1 MWYLLTTGPV
11 ERQAI
16 SGLDIFDMRNR
27 STLVIAG
34 LGLCALLVTAGAFG
48 VTRPTSDREPTVAAV
63 PAGASGRTDLAETVT
78 RIDGSSL
85 DATIDSLQARL
96 EAIPGDYVAWATL
109 GLAYVQKARITVNP
123 EFYPRAE
130 GALDRSFEIES
141 DDNFL
146 GYAGRS
152 ALASARHDF
161 PAARDLAAA
170 GLEINA
176 YSSLLYGALS
186 DAQIQLGEYDDAFDS
201 VQQMLEL
208 SPDTA
213 SFARASY
220 TWELRGDSDRAV
232 ELMQR
237 ALDDAPTDADRTFAL
252 HHLAMLAFDSGDAN
266 RALELEL
273 QALDRS
279 PDDPA
284 ARFGR
289 AVAEAALG
297 QTETALDHLAELVL
311 AVPEPGYLV
320 YYGSLLE
327 SVGRSA
333 EAEAQYAVV
342 DATRALFAANGQ
354 LPDSDAVLF
363 EIRVGNVDRAVVDA
377 EAALKTRPFIAMH
390 DAYAWALHS
399 AGRHAEALTE
409 IESALALGTPNALY
423 HYHAGM
429 IRLALGD
436 EDGARTDLT
445 TALSINP
452 FFDPLAAPLATEQ
465 LQQLGGAA

>member
-1 MWYLLTTGPV
+1 
-11 ERQAI
+11 
-16 SGLDIFDMRNR
+16 MRKR

-34 LGLCALLVTAGAFG
+34 LGLCAVLIAAGAFG
-48 VTRPTSDREPTVAAV
+48 LTRSSPEPEPTVGAV
-63 PAGASGRTDLAETVT
+63 PASASDRTDVADSVT

-96 EAIPGDYVAWATL
+96 ETTPGDHVSWATL

-123 EFYPRAE
+123 EFYPRAQ
-130 GALDRSFEIES
+130 GALDRSFEIDP

-161 PAARDLAAA
+161 PAARDLAMT
-170 GLEINA
+170 GLEINP
-176 YSSLLYGALS
+176 YSPLLYGALS
-186 DAQIQLGEYDDAFDS
+186 DAQIQLGDYDDAFDS
-201 VQQMLEL
+201 VQQMLDL

-213 SFARASY
+213 SLARASY
-220 TWELRGDSDRAV
+220 TWELRGEPERAA

-252 HHLAMLAFDSGDAN
+252 HHLAMLAFDRGDAN

-273 QALDRS
+273 EALERS

-297 QTETALDHLAELVL
+297 QTETALDHLAELVRST
-311 AVPEPGYLV
+311 PEPGYLV

-333 EAEAQYAVV
+333 EADAQYAVV
-342 DATRALFAANGQ
+342 EATRALFAANGQ
-354 LPDSDAVLF
+354 LPDADAVLF
-363 EIRVGNVDRAVVDA
+363 QIRVGDIDRAVADA
-377 EAALKTRPFIAMH
+377 EAALATRPFIAMH
-390 DAYAWALHS
+390 DAYAWALHA
-399 AGRHAEALTE
+399 AGRHAEALAQ
-409 IESALALGTPNALY
+409 IELALALGTDSALFR
-423 HYHAGM
+423 YHAGM

-436 EDGARTDLT
+436 EDGARAELA
-445 TALSINP
+445 TALALNP
-452 FFDPLAAPLATEQ
+452 FFDPLAAPLAAEQ
-465 LQQLGGAA
+465 LRSLGGAA

>member
-1 MWYLLTTGPV
+1 
-11 ERQAI
+11 
-16 SGLDIFDMRNR
+16 MRKR
-27 STLVIAG
+27 ARLVAG
-34 LGLCALLVTAGAFG
+34 LGLCAVLVTGGAFG
-48 VTRPTSDREPTVAAV
+48 VTRSNSDREPAIAAV
-63 PAGASGRTDLAETVT
+63 PADESFRTVTSDAVT

-85 DATIDSLQARL
+85 DATIESLQARL
-96 EAIPGDYVAWATL
+96 KAIPGDHVSWATL
-109 GLAYVQKARITVNP
+109 GLAYVQKARISVNP

-130 GALDRSFEIES
+130 GALDRSFEIDS

-170 GLEINA
+170 GLAINP
-176 YSSLLYGALS
+176 YSALLYGALS
-186 DAQIQLGEYDDAFDS
+186 DAQIQLGEYDDAFES
-201 VQQMLEL
+201 VQKMLDL
-208 SPDTA
+208 SPDTS
-213 SFARASY
+213 SFSRASY
-220 TWELRGDSDRAV
+220 TWELRGDPTQAA

-237 ALDDAPTDADRTFAL
+237 ALDDAFNDADRTFAL
-252 HHLAMLAFDSGDAN
+252 HHLAMLAFDTGDAS

-273 QALDRS
+273 RALERS

-297 QTETALDHLAELVL
+297 QTETALGHLGELVL
-311 AVPEPGYLV
+311 ATPEPSYLV

-342 DATRALFAANGQ
+342 EATRQLFAANGQ
-354 LPDSDAVLF
+354 LPDADAVLF
-363 EIRVGNVDRAVVDA
+363 QIRVGDVDRAVADA
-377 EAALKTRPFIAMH
+377 EAALETRPFLAMH
-390 DAYAWALHS
+390 DAYAWALHA

-409 IESALALGTPNALY
+409 IEAALALGTESALY
-423 HYHAGM
+423 RYHAGM

-436 EDGARTDLT
+436 ENGARAELT

-452 FFDPLAAPLATEQ
+452 FFDPLAAPLAAEQ
-465 LQQLGGAA
+465 LRLLGGAE

>member
-1 MWYLLTTGPV
+1 M
-11 ERQAI
+11 RQ
-16 SGLDIFDMRNR
+16 RTR
-27 STLVIAG
+27 LVAAG
-34 LGLCALLVTAGAFG
+34 IGLCALLVAAGAFG
-48 VTRPTSDREPTVAAV
+48 LTRPSSDRQSIADEV
-63 PAGASGRTDLAETVT
+63 PAGASGLPDAAASFT

-85 DATIDSLQARL
+85 DATIESLQARL
-96 EAIPGDYVAWATL
+96 EAIPRDHVSWATL

-130 GALDRSFEIES
+130 GALERSFEIES

-161 PAARDLAAA
+161 TAARELAAS
-170 GLEINA
+170 GLEINS
-176 YSSLLYGALS
+176 YSALLYGALS
-186 DAQIQLGEYDDAFDS
+186 DAQIQLGQYDDAFDS
-201 VQQMLEL
+201 VQRMLDL
-208 SPDTA
+208 SPDTG
-213 SFARASY
+213 SYSRSSY
-220 TWELRGDSDRAV
+220 TWELRGDPERAA
-232 ELMQR
+232 ELMQQ
-237 ALDDAPTDADRTFAL
+237 ASDAAFTDADRTFAL
-252 HHLAMLAFDSGDAN
+252 HHLAMLAFDGGDPN

-273 QALDRS
+273 QALERS

-297 QTETALDHLAELVL
+297 QTETALDHLGELVL
-311 AVPEPGYLV
+311 AAPEPGYLV

-327 SVGRSA
+327 SAGRTA

-354 LPDSDAVLF
+354 LPDADAVLF
-363 EIRVGNVDRAVVDA
+363 QIRIGNIDQAVIDA
-377 EAALKTRPFIAMH
+377 EAALETRPFIAMH
-390 DAYAWALHS
+390 DAYAWALHA

-409 IESALALGTPNALY
+409 IEAALALGTESALY
-423 HYHAGM
+423 RYHAGM

-436 EDGARTDLT
+436 EDGARAELT
-445 TALSINP
+445 TALALNP
-452 FFDPLAAPLATEQ
+452 FFDPLAAPLAAEQ
-465 LQQLGGAA
+465 LRALGGAA

>member
-1 MWYLLTTGPV
+1 M
-11 ERQAI
+11 RQR
-16 SGLDIFDMRNR
+16 L
-27 STLVIAG
+27 TLVIAG
-34 LGLCALLVTAGAFG
+34 FGLFALLVTAGAFG
-48 VTRPTSDREPTVAAV
+48 LTRSSSDRESTVGAV
-63 PAGASGRTDLAETVT
+63 PAGASGRTDVADAVT

-85 DATIDSLQARL
+85 DATIESLQARL
-96 EAIPGDYVAWATL
+96 ETTPGDHVSWAIL

-130 GALDRSFEIES
+130 GALDRSFEIDS

-161 PAARDLAAA
+161 PAALDLATT
-170 GLEINA
+170 GLEINP
-176 YSSLLYGALS
+176 YSPLLYGALS
-186 DAQIQLGEYDDAFDS
+186 DAQIQLGKYEDAFDS
-201 VQQMLEL
+201 VQKMLDL

-213 SFARASY
+213 SLSRASY
-220 TWELRGDSDRAV
+220 TWELRGEPERAA

-252 HHLAMLAFDSGDAN
+252 HHLAMLAFDSGDPN
-266 RALELEL
+266 RALTLEL
-273 QALDRS
+273 QALERS

-289 AVAEAALG
+289 AIAEAALG

-311 AVPEPGYLV
+311 AAPEPGYLV

-327 SVGRSA
+327 SVGRTA

-342 DATRALFAANGQ
+342 EATRALFAANGQ
-354 LPDSDAVLF
+354 LPDADAVLF
-363 EIRVGNVDRAVVDA
+363 QIRVGDIDRAVSDA

-390 DAYAWALHS
+390 DAYAWALHA
-399 AGRHAEALTE
+399 AGRDAEALTE
-409 IESALALGTPNALY
+409 IKAALALGTESALY
-423 HYHAGM
+423 RYHAGM

-436 EDGARTDLT
+436 EDGARAELT

-452 FFDPLAAPLATEQ
+452 FFDPLAAPLAAEQ
-465 LQQLGGAA
+465 LRLLGGAV

>member
-1 MWYLLTTGPV
+1 MR
-11 ERQAI
+11 ERT
-16 SGLDIFDMRNR
+16 R
-27 STLVIAG
+27 LVAAG
-34 LGLCALLVTAGAFG
+34 IGLCALLVTAGAFG
-48 VTRPTSDREPTVAAV
+48 FTRPSSDRETVADEV
-63 PAGASGRTDLAETVT
+63 PAGASGLPDAATSFT

-85 DATIDSLQARL
+85 DATIESLQVRL
-96 EAIPGDYVAWATL
+96 EAIPGDHVSWATL

-161 PAARDLAAA
+161 TAAREFAAT
-170 GLEINA
+170 GLEINS
-176 YSSLLYGALS
+176 YSALLHGALS
-186 DAQIQLGEYDDAFDS
+186 DAQIQLGQYDDAIDS
-201 VQQMLEL
+201 VQRMLDL
-208 SPDTA
+208 SPDTG
-213 SFARASY
+213 SFARSSY
-220 TWELRGDSDRAV
+220 TWELRGDPERAA
-232 ELMQR
+232 ELMQQ
-237 ALDDAPTDADRTFAL
+237 ALDAAFTDADRTFAL
-252 HHLAMLAFDSGDAN
+252 HHLAMLAFDGGDPN
-266 RALELEL
+266 RALELEV
-273 QALDRS
+273 QALERS

-311 AVPEPGYLV
+311 AAPEPGYLV

-327 SVGRSA
+327 SVGRTA

-354 LPDSDAVLF
+354 LPDADAVLF
-363 EIRVGNVDRAVVDA
+363 QIRIGNIDQAVIDA
-377 EAALKTRPFIAMH
+377 EAALETRPFIAMH
-390 DAYAWALHS
+390 DAYAWALTA

-409 IESALALGTPNALY
+409 IEAALALGTESALY
-423 HYHAGM
+423 RYHAGM

-436 EDGARTDLT
+436 EDGARRELT

-452 FFDPLAAPLATEQ
+452 FFDPLAAPLAAEQ
-465 LQQLGGAA
+465 LRLLGGAV

>member
-1 MWYLLTTGPV
+1 L
-11 ERQAI
+11 
-16 SGLDIFDMRNR
+16 GLDIFDMRQHT
-27 STLVIAG
+27 TLVIAG

-48 VTRPTSDREPTVAAV
+48 FTRPTSGTEPTVAAV
-63 PAGASGRTDLAETVT
+63 PAGASGLPDAAASFT

-85 DATIDSLQARL
+85 DATIESLQARL
-96 EAIPGDYVAWATL
+96 EAIPGDHVSWATL

-130 GALDRSFEIES
+130 GALDRSFEIDP

-161 PAARDLAAA
+161 PAARDLAAT
-170 GLEINA
+170 GLEINP
-176 YSSLLYGALS
+176 YSALLYGALS
-186 DAQIQLGEYDDAFDS
+186 DAQIQLGEYDEAFDS
-201 VQQMLEL
+201 VQQMLDL
-208 SPDTA
+208 SPDTT

-220 TWELRGDSDRAV
+220 TWELRGDSGRAT

-273 QALDRS
+273 QALERS
-279 PDDPA
+279 PDDPT

-311 AVPEPGYLV
+311 AAPEPGYLV

-327 SVGRSA
+327 SVGRTA
-333 EAEAQYAVV
+333 DAEAQYAVV
-342 DATRALFAANGQ
+342 DATRALFATNGQ
-354 LPDSDAVLF
+354 LPDADAVLF
-363 EIRVGNVDRAVVDA
+363 EIRIGDVDQAVADA
-377 EAALKTRPFIAMH
+377 EAALETRPFIAMH

-399 AGRHAEALTE
+399 AGRHDEALTQ
-409 IESALALGTPNALY
+409 IEAALAIGTNSALY
-423 HYHAGM
+423 RYHAGM

-436 EDGARTDLT
+436 EDGARAELT

-452 FFDPLAAPLATEQ
+452 FFDPLAAPLAAEQ
-465 LQQLGGAA
+465 LRLLGGAS